1 TAVTCRVS
9 ARRRFERPLPNS
21 FPIKRTDWNRPNH
34 AIDRMAAFQ
43 IAGSGADRRKTTL
56 CRSSAQSSRWGD
68 DLGAD
73 VLGSFGISPIAG
85 PDFVGLLVRIR
96 FHLFLPQRNAN
107 RAGSGSTR
115 GCGEVAT
122 VSARPDIQLT
132 RMEHLAVCDLSGE
145 RSIHVARRRAPGR
158 AAGPVI
164 SATFRRRPAHLPTA

>member
-1 TAVTCRVS
+1 MELEKMLRRIHANS
-9 ARRRFERPLPNS
+9 ANLFHGRSPLFEICNDLILAQSMP
-21 FPIKRTDWNRPNH
+21 
-34 AIDRMAAFQ
+34 
-43 IAGSGADRRKTTL
+43 SGAVHPNTL

-85 PDFVGLLVRIR
+85 PDSVGLLVRIR

-107 RAGSGSTR
+107 RAGSGATR

-132 RMEHLAVCDLSGE
+132 RMEHLAVCDLPGE
-145 RSIHVARRRAPGR
+145 RSIHVAGRRAPGR
-158 AAGPVI
+158 AAWPII
-164 SATFRRRPAHLPTA
+164 SATVRRRPAHLPTA

>member
-1 TAVTCRVS
+1 MAGAFFRILQSWFRINLCLCQS
-9 ARRRFERPLPNS
+9 RPRIPHADLSLPLVCIGVIQAAWAN
-21 FPIKRTDWNRPNH
+21 NRSPP
-34 AIDRMAAFQ
+34 
-43 IAGSGADRRKTTL
+43 L
-56 CRSSAQSSRWGD
+56 CRSSAQSSRWRD

-73 VLGSFGISPIAG
+73 VLSSFGISPIAG
-85 PDFVGLLVRIR
+85 TDSVGLLVRIR

-107 RAGSGSTR
+107 RAGSGATR

-132 RMEHLAVCDLSGE
+132 RMEHLAVCDLPGE

-158 AAGPVI
+158 AAWPVI